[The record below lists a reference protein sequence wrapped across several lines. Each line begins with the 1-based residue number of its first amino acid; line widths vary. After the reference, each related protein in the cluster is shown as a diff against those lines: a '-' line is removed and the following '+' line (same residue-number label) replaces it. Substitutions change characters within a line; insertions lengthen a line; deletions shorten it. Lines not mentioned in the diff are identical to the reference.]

1 MRMKRK
7 QTGLKLRKGL
17 TLVELA
23 VVVLILGAII
33 TLVALNIKPDT
44 LKNQTAGLKLR
55 KDSNEIQMYLEQY
68 ADRYGKYPS
77 EEQGIMALVEK
88 PTVGDVPDNYR
99 PVVKNRKAV
108 LDPWGTPYKL
118 RTDDGG
124 NTQIIT
130 LGKDKKEGGEGLNK
144 DFDILKEDDYPDEF
158 LGK

>member
-1 MRMKRK
+1 MKSK
-7 QTGLKLRKGL
+7 GLKFKFRRGL

-68 ADRYGKYPS
+68 ADRYGKYPT

-88 PTVGDVPDNYR
+88 PTVGDVPENYR
-99 PVVKNRKAV
+99 PIVKNKKAV

-118 RTDDGG
+118 KVDDSG
-124 NTQIIT
+124 NLQILT

-144 DFDILKEDDYPDEF
+144 DFNILNEEEYPEEF

>member
-1 MRMKRK
+1 MKRGK
-7 QTGLKLRKGL
+7 KIQKRRGL

-55 KDSNEIQMYLEQY
+55 KDANEIQMYLEQY
-68 ADRYGKYPS
+68 ADRYGKYPT

-99 PVVKNRKAV
+99 PIVKNKKAI

-118 RTDDGG
+118 KFDDSG
-124 NTQIIT
+124 NMQILT
-130 LGKDKKEGGEGLNK
+130 LGKDKKEGGDGLNK
-144 DFDILKEDDYPDEF
+144 DFDILKEEEYPEEF
-158 LGK
+158 AGK

>member
-1 MRMKRK
+1 MKK
-7 QTGLKLRKGL
+7 GKKIQKRKGL

-55 KDSNEIQMYLEQY
+55 KDANEIQMYLEQY
-68 ADRYGKYPS
+68 ADRYGKYPT

-88 PTVGDVPDNYR
+88 PTIGDVPDNYR
-99 PVVKNRKAV
+99 PIVKNKKAI

-118 RTDDGG
+118 KFDDSG
-124 NTQIIT
+124 NVQIIT
-130 LGKDKKEGGEGLNK
+130 LGKDKKEGGDGLNK
-144 DFDILKEDDYPDEF
+144 DFDILKDEEYPEEF
-158 LGK
+158 AGK

>member
-1 MRMKRK
+1 MKSK
-7 QTGLKLRKGL
+7 GLKFKFRRGL

-68 ADRYGKYPS
+68 ADRYGKYPT

-88 PTVGDVPDNYR
+88 PTVGDVPENYR
-99 PVVKNRKAV
+99 PIVKNKKAV

-118 RTDDGG
+118 KVDDSG
-124 NTQIIT
+124 NIQILT

-144 DFDILKEDDYPDEF
+144 DFNILNEEEYPDEF